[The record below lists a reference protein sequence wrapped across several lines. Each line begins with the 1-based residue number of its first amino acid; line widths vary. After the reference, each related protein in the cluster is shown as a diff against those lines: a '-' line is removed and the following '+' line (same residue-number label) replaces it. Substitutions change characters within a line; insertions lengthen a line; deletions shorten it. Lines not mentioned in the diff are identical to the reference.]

1 MNKQDLIR
9 LSIFSLLLLV
19 VLIFYYNLGFL
30 SFTNVNINEQL
41 PKPEKTIKN
50 TIQSTQNI
58 GSVETAKKL
67 NLGFEL
73 VGIRGNNPESTIII
87 LEKNLIPNSH
97 LDSEILMAKTINQD
111 RNYILLNYNNKL
123 NKNQLKFILKEGK
136 KRQIRRMCEMVGLK
150 VIGLKRVRI
159 GKIMLEDLP
168 IGKWR
173 YLSNNEFF

>member
-1 MNKQDLIR
+1 MFRSKTSSNIYSMNKQDLIR
-9 LSIFSLLLLV
+9 LSVFSLLLLV

-87 LEKNLIPNSH
+87 LEKNNYKLIEQGENITSQLSFSH
-97 LDSEILMAKTINQD
+97 VEGSRAYFFDGKDYSFLDIIGSEKSFNQD
-111 RNYILLNYNNKL
+111 RIDLT
-123 NKNQLKFILKEGK
+123 KE
-136 KRQIRRMCEMVGLK
+136 
-150 VIGLKRVRI
+150 
-159 GKIMLEDLP
+159 
-168 IGKWR
+168 
-173 YLSNNEFF
+173 

>member
-1 MNKQDLIR
+1 LFRSKTSSNIYSMNKQDLIR

-87 LEKNLIPNSH
+87 LEKNNYKLIEQGENITSQLSFSH
-97 LDSEILMAKTINQD
+97 VEGSRAYFFDGKDYSFLDIIGSEKSFNQD
-111 RNYILLNYNNKL
+111 RIDLT
-123 NKNQLKFILKEGK
+123 KE
-136 KRQIRRMCEMVGLK
+136 
-150 VIGLKRVRI
+150 
-159 GKIMLEDLP
+159 
-168 IGKWR
+168 
-173 YLSNNEFF
+173 

>member
-1 MNKQDLIR
+1 MFRLKTSSNIYNMNKQDLIR

-87 LEKNLIPNSH
+87 LEKNNYKLIEQGENITSQLSFSH
-97 LDSEILMAKTINQD
+97 VEGSRAYFFDGKDYSFLDIIGSEKSFNQD
-111 RNYILLNYNNKL
+111 RIDLT
-123 NKNQLKFILKEGK
+123 KE
-136 KRQIRRMCEMVGLK
+136 
-150 VIGLKRVRI
+150 
-159 GKIMLEDLP
+159 
-168 IGKWR
+168 
-173 YLSNNEFF
+173 

>member
-1 MNKQDLIR
+1 MFRSKTSSNIYSMNKQDLIR

-19 VLIFYYNLGFL
+19 VIIFYYNLGFL

-87 LEKNLIPNSH
+87 LEKNNYKLIEQGENITSQLSFSH
-97 LDSEILMAKTINQD
+97 VEGSRAYFFDGKDYSFLDIIGSEKSFNQD
-111 RNYILLNYNNKL
+111 RIDLT
-123 NKNQLKFILKEGK
+123 KE
-136 KRQIRRMCEMVGLK
+136 
-150 VIGLKRVRI
+150 
-159 GKIMLEDLP
+159 
-168 IGKWR
+168 
-173 YLSNNEFF
+173 

>member
-1 MNKQDLIR
+1 MFRSKTSSNIYSMNKQDLIR

-87 LEKNLIPNSH
+87 LEKNNYKLIEQGENITSQLSFSH
-97 LDSEILMAKTINQD
+97 VEGSRAYFFDGKDYSFLDIIGSEKSFNQD
-111 RNYILLNYNNKL
+111 RI
-123 NKNQLKFILKEGK
+123 
-136 KRQIRRMCEMVGLK
+136 
-150 VIGLKRVRI
+150 
-159 GKIMLEDLP
+159 DL
-168 IGKWR
+168 IKD
-173 YLSNNEFF
+173 

>member
-73 VGIRGNNPESTIII
+73 VGIRGNNPKSTIII
-87 LEKNLIPNSH
+87 LEKNNYKLIEQGENITSQLSFSH
-97 LDSEILMAKTINQD
+97 VEGSRAYFFDGKDYSCLLYTSPSPRD
-111 RNYILLNYNNKL
+111 R
-123 NKNQLKFILKEGK
+123 G
-136 KRQIRRMCEMVGLK
+136 
-150 VIGLKRVRI
+150 
-159 GKIMLEDLP
+159 
-168 IGKWR
+168 
-173 YLSNNEFF
+173 

>member
-30 SFTNVNINEQL
+30 SFTNVNINDQL
-41 PKPEKTIKN
+41 PKSEKTIKN

-87 LEKNLIPNSH
+87 LEKNNYKLIEQGENITSQLSFSH
-97 LDSEILMAKTINQD
+97 VEGSRAYFFDGKDYSFLDIIGSEKSFNQD
-111 RNYILLNYNNKL
+111 RIDLT
-123 NKNQLKFILKEGK
+123 KE
-136 KRQIRRMCEMVGLK
+136 
-150 VIGLKRVRI
+150 
-159 GKIMLEDLP
+159 
-168 IGKWR
+168 
-173 YLSNNEFF
+173 

>member
-1 MNKQDLIR
+1 MFRSKTSSNIYSMNKQDLIR

-87 LEKNLIPNSH
+87 LEKDKYKLVEQGENITSQLSFSH
-97 LDSEILMAKTINQD
+97 VEGSRAYFFDGKDYSFLDIIGSEKSFNQD
-111 RNYILLNYNNKL
+111 RIDLT
-123 NKNQLKFILKEGK
+123 KE
-136 KRQIRRMCEMVGLK
+136 
-150 VIGLKRVRI
+150 
-159 GKIMLEDLP
+159 
-168 IGKWR
+168 
-173 YLSNNEFF
+173 

>member
-1 MNKQDLIR
+1 MFRSKTSSNIYNMNKQDLIR
-9 LSIFSLLLLV
+9 LSVFSLLLLV

-87 LEKNLIPNSH
+87 LEKNNYKLIEQGENITSQLSFSH
-97 LDSEILMAKTINQD
+97 VEGSRAYFFDGKDYSFLDIIGSEKSFNQD
-111 RNYILLNYNNKL
+111 RIDLT
-123 NKNQLKFILKEGK
+123 KE
-136 KRQIRRMCEMVGLK
+136 
-150 VIGLKRVRI
+150 
-159 GKIMLEDLP
+159 
-168 IGKWR
+168 
-173 YLSNNEFF
+173 

>member
-1 MNKQDLIR
+1 MFRSKTSSNIYSMNKQDLIR

-50 TIQSTQNI
+50 TIQSSQNI

-87 LEKNLIPNSH
+87 LEKNNYKLIEQGENITSQLSFSH
-97 LDSEILMAKTINQD
+97 VEGSRAYFFDGKDYSFLDIIGSEKSFNQD
-111 RNYILLNYNNKL
+111 RIDLT
-123 NKNQLKFILKEGK
+123 KE
-136 KRQIRRMCEMVGLK
+136 
-150 VIGLKRVRI
+150 
-159 GKIMLEDLP
+159 
-168 IGKWR
+168 
-173 YLSNNEFF
+173 

>member
-50 TIQSTQNI
+50 TIQSNQNI

-87 LEKNLIPNSH
+87 LEKNNYKLIEQGENITSQLSFSH
-97 LDSEILMAKTINQD
+97 VEGSRAYFFDGKDYSFLDIIGSEKSFNQD
-111 RNYILLNYNNKL
+111 RIDLT
-123 NKNQLKFILKEGK
+123 KE
-136 KRQIRRMCEMVGLK
+136 
-150 VIGLKRVRI
+150 
-159 GKIMLEDLP
+159 
-168 IGKWR
+168 
-173 YLSNNEFF
+173 